1 MMGTGDSPAADL
13 AGTDRRIALCIVQTK
28 QESPSHL
35 QAWGTGMKA
44 MGVQVRAKRG
54 HLRWGA
60 ATPCLQ
66 HAVPEKRRSELRPKA
81 DFAFHRS

>member
-1 MMGTGDSPAADL
+1 MAAAAL

-54 HLRWGA
+54 L
-60 ATPCLQ
+60 P
-66 HAVPEKRRSELRPKA
+66 
-81 DFAFHRS
+81 